1 MINNKVLLNEYAM
14 LAGKE
19 DAISEARK
27 QEILDLIKKHADNH
41 DRLEAQ
47 DFLNEKV
54 MLLEKEVVALR
65 SQMEEEI
72 YKLLPLRYIAQKYFG
87 KSAAWLSQRL
97 NGTEV
102 HGHIYSLNAEQK
114 CIFNRAV
121 QEIGQTIG
129 SIRLA

>member
-1 MINNKVLLNEYAM
+1 MINNKELLCEYAM

-19 DAISEARK
+19 DAVSEARK
-27 QEILDLIKKHADNH
+27 QEILDLIKEHADNH

-54 MLLEKEVVALR
+54 ILLEKEVVALR

-72 YKLLPLRYIAQKYFG
+72 YKLLPLRYIALKYFG

-102 HGHIYSLNAEQK
+102 RGHIYSLNDEQK

-121 QEIGQTIG
+121 QEIGQKIG
-129 SIRLA
+129 SIQLA